1 MVLLISD
8 ESGLLD
14 EKRIFR
20 FVRLFDFLVIL
31 NLVEQLAEENNVGG
45 SRCTCTILLKLFYK
59 LLEEVQAFVGADIA
73 LVESHEA
80 SDWFIDQLFAVLV
93 RGSEDT
99 PEQVDDFRFLF
110 LWASEGDIVGEQLE
124 LQLTELLP
132 RIPTILADFGDLLHD
147 EIKVLLFKIVSVLQ
161 DFEDF
166 DPQVWLSCERPEFR
180 HEVKV

>member
-80 SDWFIDQLFAVLV
+80 SD
-93 RGSEDT
+93 
-99 PEQVDDFRFLF
+99 
-110 LWASEGDIVGEQLE
+110 
-124 LQLTELLP
+124 
-132 RIPTILADFGDLLHD
+132 
-147 EIKVLLFKIVSVLQ
+147 
-161 DFEDF
+161 
-166 DPQVWLSCERPEFR
+166 
-180 HEVKV
+180 